1 MHRIWTIH
9 RLIPITV
16 SLLLSSCA
24 YFNTFYNAEKYFN
37 EADRIRLEKSDK
49 AVPLRAMDNYGKTI
63 QKCKVVLSD
72 FPESKYVND
81 AILLM
86 AKAQFYRSEYDN
98 AISNL
103 KIIYNQGNVE
113 QVAEAKYWS
122 AVCKWKKGKTQTAIE
137 ELQNI
142 IKSSNKNKIIAQ
154 SHLSLADIYLTEDQ
168 NSNFLFHLEEGAK
181 VIKDRA
187 KKGIVYNQLADIA
200 FNNEKYD
207 VAESAYK
214 EVIKNSLTKEKIEN
228 AHIQILKI
236 SRLLGDHRLVERKI
250 KSMLVDDKFKNIKG
264 DLELE
269 LVKLYLSQEDTDN
282 AIVRLESIIN
292 DYPRT
297 QTSAEAYYIT
307 GQIYL
312 AEKWNPII
320 AKEKFSMVKKE
331 FGRTE
336 FGPFCDTKINAIDKY
351 TDAISQLNK
360 YQAVPDSSINDSL
373 VADSIS
379 HEKPNPSKSVEELLY
394 LLGDIEA
401 FSFDRID
408 SGIVYFEK
416 IIELNSSSP
425 FVPKSI
431 FTLAMI
437 YENNEDSLMVDKY
450 KTLLQTNH
458 ASSDYTSYLFKKAN
472 KNSLSRPIEKLFFKA
487 EKLWSRNP
495 VSSLGVFKEV
505 IFADSLSE
513 LSASAAY
520 FLGYQYDYK
529 YAELDSAFKYYNWLG
544 KQHPSSEQNNFAKY
558 RAKIIENMISSSN
571 NDSTGIVN

>member
-1 MHRIWTIH
+1 M
-9 RLIPITV
+9 
-16 SLLLSSCA
+16 
-24 YFNTFYNAEKYFN
+24 
-37 EADRIRLEKSDK
+37 
-49 AVPLRAMDNYGKTI
+49 
-63 QKCKVVLSD
+63 
-72 FPESKYVND
+72 
-81 AILLM
+81 
-86 AKAQFYRSEYDN
+86 
-98 AISNL
+98 
-103 KIIYNQGNVE
+103 
-113 QVAEAKYWS
+113 
-122 AVCKWKKGKTQTAIE
+122 
-137 ELQNI
+137 
-142 IKSSNKNKIIAQ
+142 
-154 SHLSLADIYLTEDQ
+154 ADIYLIEDQ

-236 SRLLGDHRLVERKI
+236 SRLLGDFRLVERKI

-269 LVKLYLSQEDTDN
+269 LVKLYVSQEDTDN

-297 QTSAEAYYIT
+297 QTSAEAYYII
-307 GQIYL
+307 GKIYL
-312 AEKWNPII
+312 AEKWNPAI

-331 FGRTE
+331 YGRTE
-336 FGPFCDTKINAIDKY
+336 FGPFCDSKINAIEKY
-351 TDAISQLNK
+351 TDAISELNK
-360 YQAVPDSSINDSL
+360 YQAVPDSSIIDSL

-379 HEKPNPSKSVEELLY
+379 FKKSNSSKSMEELLY

-416 IIELNSSSP
+416 ILEIDSSSP

-437 YENNEDSLMVDKY
+437 YENTKDSLMFDKY
-450 KTLLQTNH
+450 RTLLQSNH
-458 ASSDYTSYLFKKAN
+458 ASSDYTSYLFKQVDEN
-472 KNSLSRPIEKLFFKA
+472 VVRRPIEKLFFKA
-487 EKLWSRNP
+487 EKLWSSNP
-495 VSSLGVFKEV
+495 VSSMDVFKDV
-505 IFADSLSE
+505 ISADSLSE

-529 YAELDSAFKYYNWLG
+529 YAELDSAFKYYSWLG
-544 KQHPSSEQNNFAKY
+544 RRHPSSEQNNFAKY
-558 RAKIIENMISSSN
+558 RVKIIENMISSSKS
-571 NDSTGIVN
+571 DSTGIVN

>member
-1 MHRIWTIH
+1 
-9 RLIPITV
+9 
-16 SLLLSSCA
+16 
-24 YFNTFYNAEKYFN
+24 
-37 EADRIRLEKSDK
+37 
-49 AVPLRAMDNYGKTI
+49 
-63 QKCKVVLSD
+63 
-72 FPESKYVND
+72 
-81 AILLM
+81 
-86 AKAQFYRSEYDN
+86 
-98 AISNL
+98 
-103 KIIYNQGNVE
+103 
-113 QVAEAKYWS
+113 
-122 AVCKWKKGKTQTAIE
+122 
-137 ELQNI
+137 
-142 IKSSNKNKIIAQ
+142 
-154 SHLSLADIYLTEDQ
+154 
-168 NSNFLFHLEEGAK
+168 
-181 VIKDRA
+181 
-187 KKGIVYNQLADIA
+187 
-200 FNNEKYD
+200 
-207 VAESAYK
+207 
-214 EVIKNSLTKEKIEN
+214 
-228 AHIQILKI
+228 
-236 SRLLGDHRLVERKI
+236 
-250 KSMLVDDKFKNIKG
+250 
-264 DLELE
+264 
-269 LVKLYLSQEDTDN
+269 
-282 AIVRLESIIN
+282 
-292 DYPRT
+292 
-297 QTSAEAYYIT
+297 
-307 GQIYL
+307 
-312 AEKWNPII
+312 
-320 AKEKFSMVKKE
+320 MVKKE

-336 FGPFCDTKINAIDKY
+336 FGPFCDTKINAIEKY

-379 HEKPNPSKSVEELLY
+379 HEKPNPSKSIEELLY

-437 YENNEDSLMVDKY
+437 YENNEDSLMVNKY

-472 KNSLSRPIEKLFFKA
+472 RNSLSRPIEKLFFKA

-544 KQHPSSEQNNFAKY
+544 KRHPSSEQNNFAKY

>member
-1 MHRIWTIH
+1 MKRIWTIH

-24 YFNTFYNAEKYFN
+24 YFNTFYNAERYFK
-37 EADRIRLEKSDK
+37 EADLIRLEKSEK
-49 AVPLRAMDNYGKTI
+49 AIPLRAMDNYGKTI

-72 FPESKYVND
+72 FPKSKYVND

-103 KIIYNQGNVE
+103 KIIYNQGRAE
-113 QVAEAKYWS
+113 QIAEAKYWS

-142 IKSSNKNKIIAQ
+142 IKSSYSNQIIAQ
-154 SHLSLADIYLTEDQ
+154 SHLSLADIYLSEDQ
-168 NSNFLFHLEEGAK
+168 DSNFLFHLEEGAK

-236 SRLLGDHRLVERKI
+236 SRLLGDRRLVERKI

-264 DLELE
+264 ELELE
-269 LVKLYLSQEDTDN
+269 LVKLYVSQEDIDN

-297 QTSAEAYYIT
+297 KTSAEAYYIM
-307 GQIYL
+307 GQIHL
-312 AEKWNPII
+312 SEDWNPLL
-320 AKEKFSMVKKE
+320 AKEKFMQVKKE
-331 FGRTE
+331 FGRSE
-336 FGPFCDTKINAIDKY
+336 FGPFCNSKINAIEKYNNALVALKQYELKPDK
-351 TDAISQLNK
+351 S
-360 YQAVPDSSINDSL
+360 VVDSL
-373 VADSIS
+373 IADSAS
-379 HEKPNPSKSVEELLY
+379 LKKPEPSSSYEELLY

-401 FSFDRID
+401 FSFDRVD

-416 IIELNSSSP
+416 IIEQSSFSP

-437 YENNEDSLMVDKY
+437 YQSNEDSSKVNKY
-450 KTLLQTNH
+450 KSLLKKNH
-458 ASSDYTSYLFKKAN
+458 PGSDYTSYLFQKKN
-472 KNSLSRPIEKLFFKA
+472 QNLFSRPVEKLFIKA
-487 EKLWSRNP
+487 EKMWLSNP
-495 VSSLGVFKEV
+495 VSSMNVFKEV
-505 IFADSLSE
+505 LYTDSLSE

-520 FLGYQYDYK
+520 FLAYQYDYK
-529 YAELDSAFKYYNWLG
+529 FAELDSAYKYYNWLTIR
-544 KQHPSSEQNNFAKY
+544 HPSSEQNNFAKY
-558 RAKIIENMISSSN
+558 RTGVIKNMIFGSKS
-571 NDSTGIVN
+571 DSTIKVN